1 MQASPPSTASL
12 RPSASAANHDRWLE
26 GLRGLAALLVA
37 TEHLSVMGILYPSER
52 ISPLIRYLGAGQ
64 AAVLVFFVLS
74 GYVISLTNQVAFSA
88 ERARA
93 YLGRRA
99 LRLLPIYWLALA
111 LTLCVGLGDP
121 VKSYVATALMLQN
134 QNSYGP
140 WLLYPPRAN
149 GPMWSLHYEMI
160 YYLFFLVIW
169 RREQWFR
176 PSILGAIALSI
187 AGWILPNFPRFI
199 AGYGSGWMF
208 WGAGWWIARQTKM
221 NDTAPHTPL
230 LAYVFLLIGT
240 HHLSCGT
247 ILLSGIGLR
256 QTDISTVNLSN
267 LASLPCCLLLVSG
280 AARRAIPFRRPINWL
295 AFGLPIS
302 TSLLL
307 IVNGRVGEMP
317 QWIAG
322 AIFTAMALLVAAWR
336 SGLWLRW
343 LAPMG
348 SISYAFYLLHMPMF
362 WVVRRLG
369 LAGNTP
375 SSFAEAVLIW
385 FSLTALMAAVLE
397 LWLQPR
403 LRSWWQARPILTTG

>member
-1 MQASPPSTASL
+1 M
-12 RPSASAANHDRWLE
+12 SARTFDIWVE

-37 TEHLSVMGILYPSER
+37 AEHLSLMGILYPSGR
-52 ISPLIRYLGAGQ
+52 ISPWLRFFGAGQ

-74 GYVISLTNQVAFSA
+74 GYVISLTNQVPFTA

-99 LRLLPIYWLALA
+99 VRLLPIYWLALA
-111 LTLCVGLGDP
+111 LTFCVSLGDSP
-121 VKSYVATALMLQN
+121 KIYAAAALMLQN
-134 QNSYGP
+134 ENPYGP
-140 WLLYPPRAN
+140 WLLHPPRAN

-160 YYLFFLVIW
+160 YYFLFLVIW
-169 RREQWFR
+169 RREQWF
-176 PSILGAIALSI
+176 PASMLAAVTFSI
-187 AGWILPNFPRFI
+187 AGWILPDFPRFI
-199 AGYGSGWMF
+199 AGYASGWLF
-208 WGAGWWIARQTKM
+208 WGAGWWLARQTRS
-221 NDTAPHTPL
+221 DDAIPHVPL
-230 LAYVFLLIGT
+230 LAGIFLLIGT
-240 HHLSCGT
+240 HHLACGN
-247 ILLSGIGLR
+247 IFLSGIGLPPK
-256 QTDISTVNLSN
+256 DISTVNLSN

-280 AARRAIPFRRPINWL
+280 AARRVLPCQRLLTWL
-295 AFGLPIS
+295 AFGIPVG

-307 IVNGRVGEMP
+307 IVTGRLGEMP

-322 AIFTAMALLVAAWR
+322 AMFTAMALPVATWR
-336 SGLWLRW
+336 SGAWLRS

-375 SSFAEAVLIW
+375 LGFAGAAVVW
-385 FSLTALMAAVLE
+385 FSLTAAIAAVLE

-403 LRSWWQARPILTTG
+403 LRQWWKARAAIT

>member
-1 MQASPPSTASL
+1 MQASTPSTVSLHPSVPTAS
-12 RPSASAANHDRWLE
+12 HDRWLE

-52 ISPLIRYLGAGQ
+52 ISPLIRFLGAGQ

-74 GYVISLTNQVAFSA
+74 GYVISLTNQVVFTAG
-88 ERARA
+88 RARA

-121 VKSYVATALMLQN
+121 VKIYAATALMLQN

-149 GPMWSLHYEMI
+149 APMWSLHYEMV
-160 YYLFFLVIW
+160 YYLLFLVIW

-176 PSILGAIALSI
+176 PSMLMAIALSI
-187 AGWILPNFPRFI
+187 AGWILPGFPRFI
-199 AGYGSGWMF
+199 AGYGSGWLF
-208 WGAGWWIARQTKM
+208 WGAGWWLARQTKM
-221 NDTAPHTPL
+221 ADTVPHAPL

-240 HHLSCGT
+240 YHLSCGN
-247 ILLSGIGLR
+247 IFLSGIGLP
-256 QTDISTVNLSN
+256 QKDISTVNLSN
-267 LASLPCCLLLVSG
+267 LAFLPCCLLLVSG
-280 AARRAIPFRRPINWL
+280 AARRTIPFRRVITWL
-295 AFGLPIS
+295 AFGLPII

-307 IVNGRVGEMP
+307 IVTGRVGEMP

-336 SGLWLRW
+336 SGHWLGW

-369 LAGNTP
+369 LAGDTP
-375 SSFAEAVLIW
+375 LRFAGAVLIW
-385 FSLTALMAAVLE
+385 FSLTAMTATVLE

-403 LRSWWQARPILTTG
+403 LRRWWQARPILTAG